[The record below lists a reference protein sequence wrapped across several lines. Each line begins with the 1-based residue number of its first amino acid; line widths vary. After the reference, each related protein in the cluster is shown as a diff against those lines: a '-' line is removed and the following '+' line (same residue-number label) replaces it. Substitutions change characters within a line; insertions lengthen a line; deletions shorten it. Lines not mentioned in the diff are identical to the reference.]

1 MTIFLM
7 GLLCLVSNG
16 ELFSQHCLKMYYDRN
31 GNRISFNVGEC
42 VKDWRGLADN
52 DAEESVCDKTE
63 DEVMLYPNPNNG
75 RFRIELDNDTD
86 DLVEMSVY
94 DNKGVL
100 VNSQKFTDVI
110 DVDISSN
117 PAGVYLLRISMNDD
131 VRCVVVVKL

>member
-16 ELFSQHCLKMYYDRN
+16 ELFSQHCLKIYYDRN

-42 VKDWRGLADN
+42 VKDWRALADN
-52 DAEESVCDKTE
+52 NDVEESVCDETE

-75 RFRIELDNDTD
+75 RFRVELNDTG
-86 DLVEMSVY
+86 DLAELSVY

-100 VNSQKFTDVI
+100 VNSRKFTDVI

-131 VRCVVVVKL
+131 VRSMVVVKL

>member
-1 MTIFLM
+1 M
-7 GLLCLVSNG
+7 GLLCLVSNR
-16 ELFSQHCLKMYYDRN
+16 ELFSQHCLRMYYDRN
-31 GNRISFNVGEC
+31 GNRISFNVNEC

-63 DEVMLYPNPNNG
+63 EVMVYPNPNKG
-75 RFRIELDNDTD
+75 RFRVELDNDTD

-110 DVDISSN
+110 DVDISTN
-117 PAGVYLLRISMNDD
+117 PAGVYLLRISKSDD
-131 VRCVVVVKL
+131 VRSVIVVKL

>member
-16 ELFSQHCLKMYYDRN
+16 ELFSQHCLKLYYDRN

-42 VKDWRGLADN
+42 VKDWRALADN
-52 DAEESVCDKTE
+52 NDVEESVCDETE

-75 RFRIELDNDTD
+75 RFRVELNDTG
-86 DLVEMSVY
+86 DLAELSVY

-100 VNSQKFTDVI
+100 VNSRKFTDVI

-131 VRCVVVVKL
+131 VRSMVVVKL

>member
-1 MTIFLM
+1 M

-16 ELFSQHCLKMYYDRN
+16 ELFSQHCLKLYYDRN

-42 VKDWRGLADN
+42 VKDWRALADN
-52 DAEESVCDKTE
+52 NDVEESVCDETE

-75 RFRIELDNDTD
+75 RFRVELNDTG
-86 DLVEMSVY
+86 DLAELSVY

-100 VNSQKFTDVI
+100 VNSRKFTDVI

-131 VRCVVVVKL
+131 VRSMVVVKL

>member
-16 ELFSQHCLKMYYDRN
+16 ELFSQHCLKMHYDRN
-31 GNRISFNVGEC
+31 GNRISFSAGEC
-42 VKDWRGLADN
+42 VKEWRGIASD
-52 DAEESVCDKTE
+52 DVEVDVCEEPE
-63 DEVMLYPNPNNG
+63 NEVMIYPNPNNG

-100 VNSQKFTDVI
+100 VNSRKFTDVI

-131 VRCVVVVKL
+131 VRSMVVVKL

>member
-1 MTIFLM
+1 MGIFLM

-16 ELFSQHCLKMYYDRN
+16 ELFSQHCLNMYYDRN
-31 GNRISFNVGEC
+31 GNRISFNVNEC

-63 DEVMLYPNPNNG
+63 EVMVYPNPNNG
-75 RFRIELDNDTD
+75 RFRVELDNDTD

-110 DVDISSN
+110 DVDISTN
-117 PAGVYLLRISMNDD
+117 PAGVYLLRISKSDD
-131 VRCVVVVKL
+131 VRSVIVVKL

>member
-16 ELFSQHCLKMYYDRN
+16 GLYSQHCLKMHYDRN
-31 GNRISFNVGEC
+31 GNRISFSAGEC
-42 VKDWRGLADN
+42 VKEWRGIASGDVEV
-52 DAEESVCDKTE
+52 DVREEPE
-63 DEVMLYPNPNNG
+63 NEVMIYPNPNNG

-110 DVDISSN
+110 DVDISCN
-117 PAGVYLLRISMNDD
+117 PAGVYLLRISMGDD
-131 VRCVVVVKL
+131 VRIVVVVKL